1 SCGLYLDEDLT
12 VPIETVYPSGVYDI
26 PEGVNVYTKEAT
38 LDKLEFKPTGGT
50 CSIEGSDQV
59 TGEVVIPKT
68 YYDEESGEEIPV
80 TKIEASAFAES
91 YMTSLI
97 TPDGL
102 LEIGADALKNCPDV
116 TYVKIPDT
124 LTTLGNGAFF
134 GCTKLE
140 SIDLSE
146 TTITSI
152 GGQAFQQCESMTE
165 VKLPETVTSI
175 GRYAFAD
182 CKSLT
187 EFVVPENVT
196 NIGPYGTFS
205 GCTSLESITLP
216 EKVNNSSWERMFNG
230 CTSLKE
236 LTIPEGIREF
246 GAYVVWNN
254 TALETLN
261 LPSTLTAQ
269 IGSYNLSGLP
279 NIDTITVA
287 SGNTSYK
294 VEAGCLIYKE
304 TLVRKGTNN
313 SRLQDVTSP
322 ITEVTGFGGLNKL
335 TEILIPEGV
344 LTSSGMNGL
353 PNLITLSF
361 PSTLT
366 SFTWTKNNPKLEN
379 VIFAEGIKITEIP
392 AGAFENCESLKQISI
407 PEGVESIGGDAFYR
421 CTSLESIN
429 LPTTLTSLS
438 GCFVRCSSL
447 KVLNI
452 PGSIETY
459 NQGQNFHSVY
469 LDKLIFNEGTKYLKG
484 TNTFWY
490 GGIKSLYLSSTI
502 ESIDANFFW
511 IGSMENVFIKS
522 TYLYNA
528 STDGTENDNLMKKA
542 KKIYILSSIVENTE
556 NSSAYLN
563 ETNFDIVAN
572 GYTDEEGNS
581 YYVYTRK

>member
-1 SCGLYLDEDLT
+1 
-12 VPIETVYPSGVYDI
+12 
-26 PEGVNVYTKEAT
+26 
-38 LDKLEFKPTGGT
+38 
-50 CSIEGSDQV
+50 
-59 TGEVVIPKT
+59 
-68 YYDEESGEEIPV
+68 
-80 TKIEASAFAES
+80 
-91 YMTSLI
+91 
-97 TPDGL
+97 
-102 LEIGADALKNCPDV
+102 
-116 TYVKIPDT
+116 
-124 LTTLGNGAFF
+124 
-134 GCTKLE
+134 
-140 SIDLSE
+140 
-146 TTITSI
+146 
-152 GGQAFQQCESMTE
+152 MTE